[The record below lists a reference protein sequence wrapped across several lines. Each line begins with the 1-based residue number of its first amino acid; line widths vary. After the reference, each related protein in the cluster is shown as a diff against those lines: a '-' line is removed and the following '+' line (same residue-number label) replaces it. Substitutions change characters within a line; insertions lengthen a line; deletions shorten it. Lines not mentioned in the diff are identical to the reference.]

1 MLHLSRI
8 RLLPITMAAIVA
20 LLLVKSAL
28 LAQAVAQE
36 AAASARAADT
46 MPPPPQAAP
55 VVPVAQAPP
64 MTVPAPKQEAV
75 TPETGTAPA
84 TPPVSEAER
93 AVLLDLRQRRQA
105 LEARAKELDQRAAE
119 MEAADRRLNDRV
131 QQLAALQTRL
141 ETLEAEREK
150 HKAENWAGLVKIY
163 EAMKPREAA
172 AIFDSLD
179 MQVLLQVLDRMQ
191 ERRVAPILAAMQPDR
206 ARLATQL
213 LAEMRTKAITP
224 APASPSPPDP
234 KG

>member
-46 MPPPPQAAP
+46 MPLPPQAAP

-119 MEAADRRLNDRV
+119 MDAADRRLNDRV

-141 ETLEAEREK
+141 ESLEAEREK